1 MIVIILL
8 NHSCWE
14 FTAEGNYIEV
24 SVLSDLHVPM
34 TLKAVTVRLSE
45 PDLDHFHG
53 AEDCIKHISL
63 KNIKLITPSLWISKI
78 FYRTIFI
85 FNVFLFKKI
94 CTIISPS
101 LSRTESKI
109 PCSPTSTW
117 EIQNVASFG
126 AVRCLSAS
134 EGGQRPGWVSC
145 FLRPMFLGSPGTH
158 SPWALLEV
166 QSGGREDT
174 WVKGAVPFRARDC
187 PEQMLTAQP
196 TPGEPAFFF
205 PWICSSDSSQL
216 VVPNSRAHCVI
227 LLFSWFNAI
236 VWNMESK
243 YFWHYKL
250 VVSEETYGSLQNP
263 S

>member
-1 MIVIILL
+1 MSFFLKIL
-8 NHSCWE
+8 
-14 FTAEGNYIEV
+14 F
-24 SVLSDLHVPM
+24 
-34 TLKAVTVRLSE
+34 
-45 PDLDHFHG
+45 
-53 AEDCIKHISL
+53 
-63 KNIKLITPSLWISKI
+63 
-78 FYRTIFI
+78 
-85 FNVFLFKKI
+85 
-94 CTIISPS
+94 ISPS

-134 EGGQRPGWVSC
+134 EGGQRPGW
-145 FLRPMFLGSPGTH
+145 FLASWGPCSLVLLAHTH
-158 SPWALLEV
+158 LELFWKCRV
-166 QSGGREDT
+166 EGGEDT
-174 WVKGAVPFRARDC
+174 WVKGAVPFGARDC

-216 VVPNSRAHCVI
+216 VVASSRAHCVI